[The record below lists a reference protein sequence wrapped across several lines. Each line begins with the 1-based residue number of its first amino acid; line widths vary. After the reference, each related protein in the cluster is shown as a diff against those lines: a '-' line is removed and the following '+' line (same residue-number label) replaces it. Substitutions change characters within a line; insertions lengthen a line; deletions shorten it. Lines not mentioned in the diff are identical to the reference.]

1 MKKIDDIVV
10 RRTKFS
16 TVGLAVKTTKKIK
29 NKGKVE
35 TKTKIEVIGTG
46 FFYDTRGY
54 LMSAAHVL
62 RELIKIHTENK
73 FKNIESE
80 MIAINNHVTDRLEI
94 RSEIIEDVNDILF
107 PQLPQIVDAPTRPVI
122 FDVGI
127 AKIKQDRPKY
137 PFLKIRKDWELQIG
151 EEIAMCGF
159 PGGNDTLSFE
169 VHAITGLR
177 GSPVMQFG
185 HIAALLPFDDT
196 KSYGIQTDI
205 ISAGGSSG
213 SPIISIETG
222 EVVGIVQKIIPTY
235 ARVKIPEN
243 VQKKIKKLEYLEG
256 SAHIGLIYGDSC
268 NMISD
273 IPNMTKD
280 NFSAPKN
287 KSHAEYTRVFVRDE
301 IMNKSTTISEDDL

>member
-1 MKKIDDIVV
+1 MKKIDEVMV

-16 TVGLAVKTTKKIK
+16 TVGLAIKTTKKIK

-35 TKTKIEVIGTG
+35 TKTQIEVIGSG

-62 RELIKIHTENK
+62 RDLTNTQKENE
-73 FKNIESE
+73 FRNIESE

-94 RSEIIEDVNDILF
+94 RSEIIENMDDVLF
-107 PQLPQIVDAPTRPVI
+107 PELPRIENAPTRPVI

-127 AKIKQDRPKY
+127 AKVKQDRPKY
-137 PFLKIRKDWELQIG
+137 PFLKIREDWELQIG

-177 GSPVMQFG
+177 GSPLMQFG
-185 HIAALLPFDDT
+185 HIAALLPFDDS

-205 ISAGGSSG
+205 VSTGGSSG

-222 EVVGIVQKIIPTY
+222 EVVGIAQKIIPTY
-235 ARVKIPEN
+235 ARVKIPEKA
-243 VQKKIKKLEYLEG
+243 QKKIKNLEYLEG
-256 SAHIGLIYGDSC
+256 GAHIGLIYGDSC

-273 IPNMTKD
+273 IPNMTKE
-280 NFSAPKN
+280 NFSDPKN
-287 KSHAEYTRVFVRDE
+287 KSHAQYSRVFVRDE
-301 IMNKSTTISEDDL
+301 IMNKSTTISKDDL